1 MKLTLCIDR
10 QSRATPS
17 NDLREYQI
25 ETGCPLRSYEDVYDE
40 LKIVTDDDKKLIGTI
55 IRRCEVNK
63 YGILLKLEQEE
74 IQELVLPKITLFEGD
89 NYVYIKEY
97 NNLNMKIQYLTN
109 AEMNKYFATK
119 MELNSTIQET
129 MDSILLE
136 VSRKAD
142 NDTVSAMI
150 KLLADEIALKVSSG
164 DVVNAINVSTQ
175 LISIIGNRLK
185 IDTDNFKLDPV
196 EGAQFI
202 NGSINTDKDLIVGN
216 NAYIGQNQSSNADL
230 VKFLYFSQNAW
241 IKRWI
246 FPSGGNYLRMQS
258 DLNATIACKESGF
271 VRVLEDGIDISH
283 SPNISSDKRLKKN
296 IQNIDVSWINNL
308 KIKKFNYKSSSKID
322 SIGLIAQD
330 YLDKDYSK
338 YFLHKNEDG
347 YYSINYQNITNALI
361 QYCQELEKRIADLE
375 RRCNNE

>member
-10 QSRATPS
+10 QSRTTPS
-17 NDLREYQI
+17 TDLREYEIQI
-25 ETGCPLRSYEDVYDE
+25 GNPLRSYGDVFDE
-40 LKIVTDDDKKLIGTI
+40 LKIITDDNKKLVGTI
-55 IRRCEVNK
+55 VRRCEVDK
-63 YGILLKLEQEE
+63 YGVLKKLDNEE
-74 IQELVLPKITLFEGD
+74 IQELILPEITLFEGD

-97 NNLNMKIQYLTN
+97 NDLNMKIQYLVN
-109 AEMNKYFATK
+109 SEMNKHYVTY

-129 MDSILLE
+129 MDTILLE

-142 NDTVSAMI
+142 SSEVSAMI
-150 KLLADEIALKVSSG
+150 KLLADKIALKVSSG
-164 DVVNAINVSTQ
+164 DVVNALNISTQ
-175 LISIIGNRLK
+175 LIEIIGNRLK

-216 NAYIGQNQSSNADL
+216 NAYIGQNQNSNADL

-258 DLNATIACKESGF
+258 DLNTTIACKESGF
-271 VRVLEDGIDISH
+271 VRVLEDGVDMSH
-283 SPNISSDKRLKKN
+283 SPNINSDKRLKDN

-308 KIKKFNYKSSSKID
+308 KIKEYEYKNTPNKKQ
-322 SIGLIAQD
+322 IGLIAQD
-330 YLDKDYSK
+330 YLEEDFSK
-338 YFLHKNEDG
+338 YFLNKNDNG
-347 YYSINYQNITNALI
+347 YYAINYGNITNALI
-361 QYCQELEKRIADLE
+361 QYCQELNKRVIELE
-375 RRCNNE
+375 RRCNNG